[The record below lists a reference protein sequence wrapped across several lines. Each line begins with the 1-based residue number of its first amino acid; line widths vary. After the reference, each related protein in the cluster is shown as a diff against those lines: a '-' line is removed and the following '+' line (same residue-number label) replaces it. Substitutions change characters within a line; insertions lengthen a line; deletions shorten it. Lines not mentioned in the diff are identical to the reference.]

1 MVNNTINS
9 SFLAM
14 TFINKIIILDL
25 NKDFFFSIQ
34 KFIQTCWTKI
44 RTNKYWWDENKL
56 THKNIRIFL

>member
-25 NKDFFFSIQ
+25 NKDFFFLFKSLSKHVGQ
-34 KFIQTCWTKI
+34 KLEQTNIDEMKI
-44 RTNKYWWDENKL
+44 N
-56 THKNIRIFL
+56 